1 MIEVWPAIDLIDSQ
15 SVRLTE
21 GDYET
26 KEAMARTAEEA
37 VQFYSRYKCVK
48 RIHVIDL
55 IAAKTK
61 QPVEA
66 DYIEQLVGLTDLP
79 IEVGGGIRSTETI
92 EDYFNKGVA
101 YVIVGT
107 KGIQDT
113 DWLKTAAEQFPN
125 RIYLSVD
132 AYVDEIK
139 VNGWLE
145 ETGLNLFEFVKTI
158 EHLPLGGLI
167 YTDIS
172 KDGKLEG
179 PNFELTKQLAQATA
193 LPVVASGGIRSSDD
207 LKRLEADDV
216 HAAIVGKAANTEA
229 FWEGLE

>member
-37 VQFYSRYKCVK
+37 VQFYSSYKCVK

-79 IEVGGGIRSTETI
+79 IEVGGGIPVSYTHLR
-92 EDYFNKGVA
+92 A
-101 YVIVGT
+101 H
-107 KGIQDT
+107 
-113 DWLKTAAEQFPN
+113 EQVF
-125 RIYLSVD
+125 
-132 AYVDEIK
+132 
-139 VNGWLE
+139 
-145 ETGLNLFEFVKTI
+145 
-158 EHLPLGGLI
+158 
-167 YTDIS
+167 
-172 KDGKLEG
+172 
-179 PNFELTKQLAQATA
+179 
-193 LPVVASGGIRSSDD
+193 
-207 LKRLEADDV
+207 
-216 HAAIVGKAANTEA
+216 
-229 FWEGLE
+229 

>member
-79 IEVGGGIRSTETI
+79 IEVGGGIRSTEII

>member
-1 MIEVWPAIDLIDSQ
+1 MIEVWPAIDLIDST

-21 GDYET
+21 GDYDT

-37 VQFYSRYKCVK
+37 IAFYSKYTCVK

-66 DYIEQLVGLTDLP
+66 DYIEQLVGLTELP
-79 IEVGGGIRSTETI
+79 IEVGGGIRSIETI

-101 YVIVGT
+101 YTIVGT
-107 KGIQDT
+107 KGIQDKE
-113 DWLKTAAEQFPN
+113 WLKAAAQQFPG

-132 AYVDEIK
+132 AFVDEIK

-145 ETGLNLFEFVKTI
+145 NTGLNLFDFVKEI
-158 EHLPLGGLI
+158 EDAPLGGLI

-179 PNFELTKQLAQATA
+179 PNFELTKRLAQSTS
-193 LPVVASGGIRSSDD
+193 LPVVASGGIRSAED
-207 LKRLEADDV
+207 LKRLEADGV
-216 HAAIVGKAANTEA
+216 HAAIVGKAANTA
-229 FWEGLE
+229 SFWEGLN

>member
-113 DWLKTAAEQFPN
+113 AWLKTATEQFPN

-207 LKRLEADDV
+207 LKRLEADGV

>member
-1 MIEVWPAIDLIDSQ
+1 MIQVWPAIDLIDSQ

-26 KEAMARTAEEA
+26 KEAMTRTAEEA
-37 VQFYSRYKCVK
+37 VQFYSRYDCVK

-61 QPVEA
+61 KPVEA

-79 IEVGGGIRSTETI
+79 IEVGGGIRSIETI

-101 YVIVGT
+101 FVIVGT

-113 DWLKTAAEQFPN
+113 QWLQSAAEQYPG

-145 ETGLNLFEFVKTI
+145 ETGLNLFTFVKTI
-158 EHLPLGGLI
+158 EHLTLGGLI

-179 PNFELTKQLAQATA
+179 PNFELTQQLAKATT
-193 LPVVASGGIRSSDD
+193 LPVVASGGIRNAED
-207 LKRLEADDV
+207 LKRLEADGV
-216 HAAIVGKAANTEA
+216 YAAIVGKAANTVA
-229 FWEGLE
+229 FWEGLV

>member
-1 MIEVWPAIDLIDSQ
+1 MIEVWPAIDLIDST

-21 GDYET
+21 GDYQSQ
-26 KEAMARTAEEA
+26 EAMARTAEEA
-37 VQFYSRYKCVK
+37 ITFYSQYQCVK

-61 QPVEA
+61 TPVEA
-66 DYIEQLVGLTDLP
+66 DYIEQLVSLTDLP
-79 IEVGGGIRSTETI
+79 VEVGGGIRSIETI
-92 EDYFNKGVA
+92 QSYLDKGVA
-101 YVIVGT
+101 YTIVGT

-113 DWLKTAAEQFPN
+113 NWLKEAANQFPGK
-125 RIYLSVD
+125 IYLSVD

-145 ETGLNLFEFVKTI
+145 STGLNLFEFVQSI
-158 EHLPLGGLI
+158 EDIPLGGLI

-179 PNFELTKQLAQATA
+179 PNFELTKQLAQSTRH
-193 LPVVASGGIRSSDD
+193 PVIASGGIRNALDIN
-207 LKRLEADDV
+207 RLEADGI
-216 HAAIVGKAANTEA
+216 HAAIVGKAANTDA
-229 FWEGLE
+229 FWEGLS